1 MRKIFLSATAFICG
15 FCVMG
20 LELLGFRL
28 FGPVFGYSSYV
39 WGSLIGIILAGL
51 ALGYIFGGRLA
62 DKKPRASV
70 LFKRIVV
77 AGGYL
82 WLMLL
87 IYRDVLE
94 TSYIRLGTI
103 LGSMVATCVIY
114 GIPMILLSMVS
125 PFVIRLLAGQKDVG
139 KIAGGIYGIST
150 IGSIL
155 GTFVTAFILIRALGS
170 HATLLLFAS
179 TVLLVGVIGLVSYAP
194 KWAASLALVAI
205 APFSFPRAGK
215 GLLLHKE
222 SFYNDIRVLRR
233 EDGKMSLSVNRW
245 TSYSVAASEKDNYL
259 TGNSYY
265 DYFSAAALL
274 TEPKEILILG
284 MGAGTSVQQYLHF
297 FPKAHIDAVEIDPE
311 IIRIAKDKKYFGLK
325 ESPRLKILTEDARPF
340 LSKSKKKYDVIELD
354 MFQGGPDV
362 PFYVTTKEF
371 FRLVADHLLPKGVAM
386 MNVLSVG
393 EAPTLLCSIE
403 KTLETAFP
411 TVFAVRVEKSSNYI
425 LVGLKEKLEV
435 PGGVTKILRAR
446 RPSQTALFRLVNQFT
461 DDIVFLPEDE
471 EAHVFTDDK
480 ADVERLT
487 FKMVD
492 KYLRQIPLRE

>member
-1 MRKIFLSATAFICG
+1 
-15 FCVMG
+15 MG

-39 WGSLIGIILAGL
+39 WGSLIGIVLAAL
-51 ALGYIFGGRLA
+51 ALGYILGGRLA

-70 LFKRIVV
+70 LFKRIVA
-77 AGGYL
+77 AGAYL
-82 WLMLL
+82 FLTLL
-87 IYRDVLE
+87 IYTDVLE
-94 TSYIRLGTI
+94 MSYIRLGTI
-103 LGSMVATCVIY
+103 LGSMAATCIIY
-114 GIPMILLSMVS
+114 GPPMVLFGMVS
-125 PFVIRLLAGQKDVG
+125 PFVIRLLAAQKDVG
-139 KIAGGIYGIST
+139 RIAGGIYGLST

-179 TVLLVGVIGLVSYAP
+179 TVLVVGVVGLVSYAP
-194 KWAASLALVAI
+194 KWVGALALVAI
-205 APFSFPRAGK
+205 APFSFPHPAK
-215 GLLLHKE
+215 NVLLHKE

-233 EDGKMSLSVNRW
+233 EDGKTSLSVNRW
-245 TSYSVAASEKDNYL
+245 TSYSVAVSEKENYL

-274 TEPKEILILG
+274 TEPRGILILG
-284 MGAGTSVQQYLHF
+284 MGAGTSVHQYLHF
-297 FPKAHIDAVEIDPE
+297 FPDAHVDAVEIDPE
-311 IIRIAKDKKYFGLK
+311 IIRIAKDKRYFGVK
-325 ESPRLKILTEDARPF
+325 ESPRLKIFTEDARPF

-371 FRLVADHLLPKGVAM
+371 FRLVADHVLPKGVAM

-393 EAPTLLCSIE
+393 EESTLLCSIDR
-403 KTLETAFP
+403 TLRTAFQ

-425 LVGLKEKLEV
+425 LVGLKEKLDV
-435 PGGVTKILRAR
+435 PGGVAKILRVR

-461 DDIVFLPEDE
+461 DSIVFLPEDE